1 MAAISVA
8 QATVRP
14 GKVQE
19 YLAIVKEAKQLGA
32 KHGLSSRLF
41 VSQLAGPAVGT
52 YSFVEEAADLA
63 ALATGLQKFFADA
76 AWPSLQDRLFGTNGV
91 ATSVGFSQAT
101 EVPL

>member
-19 YLAIVKEAKQLGA
+19 YLAIVKEVKQLGA

-52 YSFVEEAADLA
+52 YSFVAEAADLA
-63 ALATGLQKFFADA
+63 ALATGLQKFFRGRCLAVA
-76 AWPSLQDRLFGTNGV
+76 ARSLVWHQWCGDVSGL
-91 ATSVGFSQAT
+91 
-101 EVPL
+101 